1 MSYVGLKVF
10 FNQDLRVMLMVYRT
24 KNNSVHLNVKKIVLN
39 ISVISLKH
47 NFSQTEVKVILC
59 WTFSA
64 AGSYT
69 SGVLGSI

>member
-10 FNQDLRVMLMVYRT
+10 FNQDLRVMLLVYRI

-59 WTFSA
+59 
-64 AGSYT
+64 
-69 SGVLGSI
+69 